1 MRKIKFFVRGLIS
14 LYDLYIRPLD
24 KTIYGFCGKGV
35 ILQPPL
41 RVCNPKNVFLEDDVN
56 IFGTSNLIV
65 SVSGKFIMKK
75 KSGAA
80 QGLTVVTANHPTNPD
95 IGKWHKEVYK
105 DTSTDVGSHVIIEE
119 DVWIASNVTLLPNV
133 VVGRGAIV
141 GAGSVC
147 RKSVPPY
154 SIVMGNPA
162 KVVGFK
168 YTVDEILEHEAEL
181 YPIQER
187 LSRQVLEKNYNKYY
201 SNRIKEIAHFVK

>member
-56 IFGTSNLIV
+56 IFGNSNLIV

-133 VVGRGAIV
+133 VVGRGSQKHSRNENSSPSPIARLASRSIPSEI
-141 GAGSVC
+141 SV
-147 RKSVPPY
+147 
-154 SIVMGNPA
+154 SII
-162 KVVGFK
+162 
-168 YTVDEILEHEAEL
+168 E
-181 YPIQER
+181 
-187 LSRQVLEKNYNKYY
+187 QVLRR
-201 SNRIKEIAHFVK
+201 SV

>member
-1 MRKIKFFVRGLIS
+1 M
-14 LYDLYIRPLD
+14 
-24 KTIYGFCGKGV
+24 
-35 ILQPPL
+35 
-41 RVCNPKNVFLEDDVN
+41 
-56 IFGTSNLIV
+56 
-65 SVSGKFIMKK
+65 
-75 KSGAA
+75 
-80 QGLTVVTANHPTNPD
+80 
-95 IGKWHKEVYK
+95 
-105 DTSTDVGSHVIIEE
+105 
-119 DVWIASNVTLLPNV
+119 PNV